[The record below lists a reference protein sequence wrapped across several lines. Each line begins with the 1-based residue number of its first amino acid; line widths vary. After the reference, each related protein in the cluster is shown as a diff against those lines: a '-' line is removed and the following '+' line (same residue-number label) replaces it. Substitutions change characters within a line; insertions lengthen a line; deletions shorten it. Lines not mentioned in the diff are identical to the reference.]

1 MAQIDFNHKI
11 TVIDSVRDRRA
22 NRYAGVSIADVLS
35 MISDKRYANLDKLQ
49 RPCVCTSDNG
59 IRPTGEDALD
69 MWSGFQ
75 VMDLDIHNPEVAPII
90 KGILGQTFRGEPWFI
105 AATLSSSHSGVH
117 IYTMVEPPHKNLSR
131 EHRKGVY
138 DTNFRVLY
146 GRIYGALYELVAR
159 MLKGGLLMRGWN
171 GDPTKHPKP
180 VYEDDPE
187 GTGLTATDK
196 LLRDWIDPAMNKPA
210 QIALIPYDPEII
222 LNPGFKIEPLV
233 ISNDDEDGKE
243 DKKNPNKIAYD
254 LVAHLF
260 TKGTEDIKKPVI
272 ERVQGYAAE
281 VLNVESI
288 GQRNP
293 KHYRHPQRWPI
304 CNTLCAI
311 YGLEKGLEESLNVLQ
326 VSTPEEVAEI
336 RGYCNTAVNGKK
348 GISAWACEVLNECH
362 GFDIKYKI
370 TGPLDDQPSVEDITL
385 PSMRGVISEFN
396 ESIELEEGQYIG
408 SIGEQVTKKLVKDK
422 MNVLVAGPGTG
433 KTEYIKQLAR
443 TGRVL
448 LIEPF
453 TSTINS
459 KIEGEDGWV
468 CFYHNKNSNLKKEEL
483 TGART
488 GKQRLYDMYMNDPKL
503 HLLID
508 NFGLKLSPDPIRDMS
523 YMSICSTPDT
533 FMKKICKWGIGAW
546 DDDIFGGSLD
556 IKYFVIDESHLLYT
570 SGYRDVMPRLVQKLR
585 GLLES
590 NKHLEEDEKV
600 TFLMMTGTPMGEDK
614 FNENPNIISVKRKS
628 DSRKKEFSIKI
639 HKDAGDQKDALV
651 RSIAKDINEGYKVLY
666 PTNSGPSLCKKMQK
680 AIDRVLKDDYGWTRK
695 IKAFSYRKSQSESAE
710 VCAVN
715 ADKTI
720 GDNDL
725 VLCTSYLSVGV
736 DIIDKY
742 KFRIYFTETHLPGEI
757 DQWCNRLRS
766 NDLIASL
773 HVYKYDAEGSDLA
786 FRNRMLTRELRYDSI
801 VEKALGKMKVD
812 VAMLN
817 KIRQEL
823 PGAEFMGNKDKDMAE
838 LENDLN
844 YADDPITRAF
854 LLKMPYVVFNWKTH
868 LYEIDEDAFRLN
880 FWERQYR
887 NFFDNYPAL
896 LAGMKDLGYE
906 TSIED
911 CTVPKEKPEEEEV
924 QSKVLPA
931 ALGEEFREAAKE
943 FQAEQNVM
951 IEDCLDGLVT
961 DSNMDELENA
971 VRCRDGVEIRT
982 GASEF
987 RKVYETGEDKSN
999 HAVIEVKDLDVFEK
1013 TIPMVLGLSFNFSA
1027 KEIRH
1032 IFEMTRSESGRYN
1045 FSELKR
1051 IRDFA
1056 FISTLN
1062 LDHYPIGSAARGT
1075 IGLIYKMLNANYGP
1089 CERREDGWI
1098 WVEKAQFNE
1107 LMDDLTA
1114 RYMYACGLE
1123 EIEIRIPKKQDEF
1136 GNPSI
1141 IVGLKNIIKD
1151 VFRAL
1156 AYCKTSGNGI
1166 AFKGRHMD
1174 DYTFAEDHF
1183 IDPEGQPRKLNDMP
1197 DQDDWKLFGRL
1208 NCDLIA
1214 RFMGLERGSL
1224 TEDPAQPL
1232 GQNVLPED

>member
-1 MAQIDFNHKI
+1 MAQLDFDHKI
-11 TVIDSVRDRRA
+11 TVIDSVKDHRA
-22 NRYAGVSIADVLS
+22 KRYVGASIADVLS
-35 MISDKRYANLDKLQ
+35 MITDKRYESLEKLQ

-59 IRPTGEDALD
+59 IRPVGDAALD

-75 VMDLDIHNPEVAPII
+75 VMDLDIHNPTVAPII
-90 KGILGQTFRGEPWFI
+90 KEILGQTFRGKPWFI

-117 IYTMVEPPHKNLSR
+117 VYTMVEAPGPNMNR
-131 EHRKGVY
+131 ELRQRIY
-138 DTNFRVLY
+138 DLNFRTLY
-146 GRIYGALYELVAR
+146 GYIYGALYELVTP
-159 MLKGGLLMRGWN
+159 MLKSGVLMRDWN
-171 GDPTKHPKP
+171 GTPGKHPAP
-180 VYEDDPE
+180 LYEDDPE

-196 LLRDWIDPAMNKPA
+196 LLRDWIDPAMNKPT
-210 QIALIPYDPEII
+210 QIAIIPYDPQII
-222 LNPGFKIEPLV
+222 LNPGFRILPRTHYWDTEAAQMDKAAYELV
-233 ISNDDEDGKE
+233 E
-243 DKKNPNKIAYD
+243 
-254 LVAHLF
+254 HLF
-260 TKGTEDIKKPVI
+260 TEGVEDIAKPEI
-272 ERVQGYAAE
+272 KRVEGLAAD
-281 VLNVESI
+281 VLSVESI

-293 KHYRHPQRWPI
+293 QHYKHPQRWPI
-304 CNTLCAI
+304 CNTLVAI
-311 YGLEKGLEESLNVLQ
+311 YGPEKGLEEALNVLQ
-326 VSTPEEVAEI
+326 VSTPEEVNEI
-336 RGYCNTAVNGKK
+336 KGYCRTAVNGKK
-348 GISAWACEVLNECH
+348 GISAWACEVLNEYH

-370 TGPLDDQPSVEDITL
+370 TGPLDDQPGVDDIEL

-396 ESIELEEGQYIG
+396 ESIELEENQYIG
-408 SIGEQVTKKLVKDK
+408 SIGEQVTKRLVKNR

-433 KTEYIKQLAR
+433 KTEYIKQLSK

-459 KIEGEDGWV
+459 KIKEEDGWV
-468 CFYHNKNSNLKKEEL
+468 CFYHNKNAALKREEL
-483 TGART
+483 TGEPTNAQ
-488 GKQRLYDMYMNDPKL
+488 KLYDMYMNNPRL
-503 HLLID
+503 HLMID
-508 NFGLKLSPDPIRDMS
+508 NAGLRLDEPKAIRDLR
-523 YMSICSTPDT
+523 YKSICTTPDT
-533 FMKKICKWGIGAW
+533 FMRKLNKWGIG
-546 DDDIFGGSLD
+546 SLN

-570 SGYRDVMPRLVQKLR
+570 SGYRDVMPRLVREL
-585 GLLES
+585 GELLEV
-590 NKHLEEDEKV
+590 NEHRDEDKKI

-614 FNENPNIISVKRKS
+614 FNKDPNIISIRRKS

-639 HKDAGDQKDALV
+639 HKNAGDQKDALV

-680 AIDRVLKDDYGWTRK
+680 AIDRILKDDYGWTRK
-695 IKAFSYRKSQSESAE
+695 INAFSYRKSQSESAD

-757 DQWCNRLRS
+757 DQWCNRLRC

-773 HVYKYDAEGSDLA
+773 HVYKYDADGSDLA

-823 PGAEFMGNKDKDMAE
+823 PGAEFMGNKDKDIAE

-854 LLKMPYVVFNWKTH
+854 LLKMPYVVFNWKSH
-868 LYEIDEDAFRLN
+868 LYEVDEDAFKLN

-896 LAGMKDLGYE
+896 LAGMKDLGYK

-911 CTVPKEKPEEEEV
+911 CTLPKEEPEEEEV

-943 FQAEQNVM
+943 FQSEQNNM
-951 IEDCLDGLVT
+951 IEECLDGLVA

-987 RKVYETGEDKSN
+987 RKIYETGEDKSS

-1027 KEIRH
+1027 KEIKN
-1032 IFEMTRSESGRYN
+1032 IFEGTRSESGRYN
-1045 FSELKR
+1045 FSELRR

-1056 FISTLN
+1056 FIRTLD
-1062 LDHYPIGSAARGT
+1062 LDHYPIGRAARGT
-1075 IGLIYKMLNANYGP
+1075 IGLIDEMLDANYGP
-1089 CERREDGWI
+1089 CERRKDGWI
-1098 WVEKAQFNE
+1098 WVEKSQFNM
-1107 LMDDLTA
+1107 LMDELTA
-1114 RYMYACGLE
+1114 RYMYACGLS
-1123 EIEIRIPKKQDEF
+1123 EIEIRIPKQQDEF

-1151 VFRAL
+1151 IFRSL
-1156 AYCKTSGNGI
+1156 AVCKASGDGI
-1166 AFKGRHMD
+1166 AFKRRLLS
-1174 DYTFAEDHF
+1174 DYIFEEDHA
-1183 IDPEGQPRKLNDMP
+1183 IDPERQPRTLSNMP
-1197 DQDDWKLFGRL
+1197 DQDDWELFGRL

-1214 RFMGLERGSL
+1214 RFMGLEKGSL
-1224 TEDPAQPL
+1224 IDDPVQP
-1232 GQNVLPED
+1232 GTGGAEEEI